1 MRGLADGDTGDT
13 GSGATPHLAP
23 PAGLAPKAPSQGG
36 FPSFPESCSPAFGLG
51 AGSCSP
57 AHRGAGAA
65 ISIAPIPGTVPRS
78 RRGSVTHLRPRS
90 PSKLP
95 PSWVDG
101 SWREVA
107 PRAGP
112 GLFMVTLSP
121 PEGPQTAAVA
131 VPAAVQP
138 ATESVPPARPGTG
151 TGTRQGTS
159 DSAVPHDRVLGF
171 LTQRGQ
177 GLVAAGPHHVL
188 GHVAGTGALGTA
200 TPGAVP
206 GPCRAAALCAVPCA
220 LQALPSCA
228 VLCHP
233 VLCHVPSC
241 ATCLIPCPAGATLS
255 AMPCHA
261 VPHVP
266 PCCHPISC
274 HTMCHTV
281 PCHFPC
287 CHVVLPSHAVCPTV
301 LSSHPNLS
309 HPLSH
314 TVLSSRAMCLPVL
327 SSRAMCHPV
336 LSSHPMP
343 CPTLCCHP
351 MLCHVPQCATIP
363 CHAPPHATSHIVP
376 MLCSFPPALSPTL
389 SPRASCGPTF
399 LSGYC

>member
-1 MRGLADGDTGDT
+1 
-13 GSGATPHLAP
+13 
-23 PAGLAPKAPSQGG
+23 
-36 FPSFPESCSPAFGLG
+36 
-51 AGSCSP
+51 
-57 AHRGAGAA
+57 
-65 ISIAPIPGTVPRS
+65 
-78 RRGSVTHLRPRS
+78 
-90 PSKLP
+90 
-95 PSWVDG
+95 
-101 SWREVA
+101 
-107 PRAGP
+107 
-112 GLFMVTLSP
+112 MVTLSP

-177 GLVAAGPHHVL
+177 GLVAVGPHHVL

-228 VLCHP
+228 MLCHP

-241 ATCLIPCPAGATLS
+241 VTCLIPCPAGATLS

-266 PCCHPISC
+266 PCCHPVSC

-287 CHVVLPSHAVCPTV
+287 CHVVLPSHAVCHTV

-314 TVLSSRAMCLPVL
+314 PVLSSRAMCL
-327 SSRAMCHPV
+327 PV

-363 CHAPPHATSHIVP
+363 CHAPPHAMSHIVP

-389 SPRASCGPTF
+389 SPGPPVAPLSFQVIANQF
-399 LSGYC
+399 LNLFRFRCALTTSPRSGEFLAAPDPAALKSPRSTRRMSRFLRTANPAGFSQGWERHRHPDTRTAGHMDTQTHTHTGARPEAAAHGPRSMLYFRLL